1 MKILREDDLNKSRD
15 EIVLSSYKV
24 CQNARFPVDYPDVYN
39 HLYGSDGLVSSF
51 LINDNNEIVGF
62 GVVQNYNL
70 EINGLSA
77 TLAYLHGMVIAKEYQ
92 EKGYSTKM
100 LNDLYQSF
108 QSDLFGLR
116 TQNPKMAISMLNL
129 FKKILIKIPT
139 MNDQDLSQ
147 YIMNK
152 LLGSIRQIS
161 PYQDIDDNGI
171 VRNCYSNQLYSNL
184 DELKIINQNINL
196 KETDALAVI
205 VQPET
210 TTSRILLQE
219 KVKRIK

>member
-1 MKILREDDLNKSRD
+1 
-15 EIVLSSYKV
+15 
-24 CQNARFPVDYPDVYN
+24 
-39 HLYGSDGLVSSF
+39 
-51 LINDNNEIVGF
+51 
-62 GVVQNYNL
+62 
-70 EINGLSA
+70 
-77 TLAYLHGMVIAKEYQ
+77 MVIAKEYQ
-92 EKGYSTKM
+92 GKGYSTKM

-129 FKKILIKIPT
+129 FKKKLIKIPT

-152 LLGSIRQIS
+152 LLRSIRQIS

-184 DELKIINQNINL
+184 DELKIINPNINL

-210 TTSRILLQE
+210 TTSRILLKE
-219 KVKRIK
+219 KVKRIE

>member
-1 MKILREDDLNKSRD
+1 
-15 EIVLSSYKV
+15 
-24 CQNARFPVDYPDVYN
+24 
-39 HLYGSDGLVSSF
+39 
-51 LINDNNEIVGF
+51 
-62 GVVQNYNL
+62 
-70 EINGLSA
+70 
-77 TLAYLHGMVIAKEYQ
+77 MVIAKEYQ
-92 EKGYSTKM
+92 GKGYSTKM

-152 LLGSIRQIS
+152 LLRSIRQIS

-184 DELKIINQNINL
+184 DELKIINPNINL

-210 TTSRILLQE
+210 TTSRILLKE
-219 KVKRIK
+219 KVKRIE

>member
-1 MKILREDDLNKSRD
+1 
-15 EIVLSSYKV
+15 
-24 CQNARFPVDYPDVYN
+24 
-39 HLYGSDGLVSSF
+39 
-51 LINDNNEIVGF
+51 
-62 GVVQNYNL
+62 
-70 EINGLSA
+70 
-77 TLAYLHGMVIAKEYQ
+77 MVIAKEYQ
-92 EKGYSTKM
+92 GKGYSTKM

-139 MNDQDLSQ
+139 INDQDLSQ

-152 LLGSIRQIS
+152 LLRSIRQIS

-184 DELKIINQNINL
+184 DELKIINPNINL

-210 TTSRILLQE
+210 TTSRILLKE
-219 KVKRIK
+219 KVKRIE

>member
-1 MKILREDDLNKSRD
+1 
-15 EIVLSSYKV
+15 
-24 CQNARFPVDYPDVYN
+24 
-39 HLYGSDGLVSSF
+39 
-51 LINDNNEIVGF
+51 
-62 GVVQNYNL
+62 
-70 EINGLSA
+70 
-77 TLAYLHGMVIAKEYQ
+77 MVIAKEYQ
-92 EKGYSTKM
+92 GKGYSTKM

-152 LLGSIRQIS
+152 LLRSIRQIS

-184 DELKIINQNINL
+184 DELKIINPNINL

-210 TTSRILLQE
+210 TTFRILLKE
-219 KVKRIK
+219 KVKRIE

>member
-1 MKILREDDLNKSRD
+1 
-15 EIVLSSYKV
+15 
-24 CQNARFPVDYPDVYN
+24 
-39 HLYGSDGLVSSF
+39 
-51 LINDNNEIVGF
+51 
-62 GVVQNYNL
+62 
-70 EINGLSA
+70 
-77 TLAYLHGMVIAKEYQ
+77 MVIAKEYQ
-92 EKGYSTKM
+92 GKGYSTKM

-219 KVKRIK
+219 KVKRIE

>member
-1 MKILREDDLNKSRD
+1 
-15 EIVLSSYKV
+15 
-24 CQNARFPVDYPDVYN
+24 
-39 HLYGSDGLVSSF
+39 
-51 LINDNNEIVGF
+51 
-62 GVVQNYNL
+62 
-70 EINGLSA
+70 
-77 TLAYLHGMVIAKEYQ
+77 
-92 EKGYSTKM
+92 M

-152 LLGSIRQIS
+152 LLRSIRQIS

-184 DELKIINQNINL
+184 DELKIINPNINL

-210 TTSRILLQE
+210 TTSRILLKE
-219 KVKRIK
+219 KVKRIE

>member
-1 MKILREDDLNKSRD
+1 MKILKEDDLNKSRD

-24 CQNARFPVDYPDVYN
+24 CQNARFPVDYSDVYN

-51 LINDNNEIVGF
+51 LINDNDEIVGF

-92 EKGYSTKM
+92 GKGYSTKM

-129 FKKILIKIPT
+129 FKKKLIKIPT

-152 LLGSIRQIS
+152 LLRSIRQIS

-184 DELKIINQNINL
+184 DELKIINPNINL

-210 TTSRILLQE
+210 TTSRILLKE
-219 KVKRIK
+219 KVKRIE

>member
-1 MKILREDDLNKSRD
+1 MRILTEEDLNKSID
-15 EIVLSSYKV
+15 EIVSKSYNV
-24 CQNARFPVDYPDVYN
+24 CKNAKFPVDESDVYN

-152 LLGSIRQIS
+152 LLGSIREIS

-210 TTSRILLQE
+210 TTSRILLQ
-219 KVKRIK
+219 KK

>member
-1 MKILREDDLNKSRD
+1 
-15 EIVLSSYKV
+15 
-24 CQNARFPVDYPDVYN
+24 
-39 HLYGSDGLVSSF
+39 
-51 LINDNNEIVGF
+51 
-62 GVVQNYNL
+62 
-70 EINGLSA
+70 
-77 TLAYLHGMVIAKEYQ
+77 
-92 EKGYSTKM
+92 M
-100 LNDLYQSF
+100 LNDLYQCF

-129 FKKILIKIPT
+129 FKKILIRIPT
-139 MNDQDLSQ
+139 MNDKDLSQ
-147 YIMNK
+147 CIMNK
-152 LLGSIRQIS
+152 LLRSIRQIS

-171 VRNCYSNQLYSNL
+171 VRNCYPNQLYSNL

-219 KVKRIK
+219 KVKRIE

>member
-1 MKILREDDLNKSRD
+1 MKILKEDDLNKSRD

-24 CQNARFPVDYPDVYN
+24 CQNARFSVDYSDVYN

-51 LINDNNEIVGF
+51 LINDNDEIVGF

-92 EKGYSTKM
+92 GKGYSTKM

-152 LLGSIRQIS
+152 LLRSIRQIS

-184 DELKIINQNINL
+184 DELKIINPNINL
-196 KETDALAVI
+196 KETAALAVI

-210 TTSRILLQE
+210 TTSRILLKE
-219 KVKRIK
+219 KVKRIE

>member
-1 MKILREDDLNKSRD
+1 MKILKEDDLNKSRD

-24 CQNARFPVDYPDVYN
+24 CQNARFPVDYSDVYN

-51 LINDNNEIVGF
+51 LINDNDEIVGF

-92 EKGYSTKM
+92 GKGYSTKM

-116 TQNPKMAISMLNL
+116 TQNPKMAISMVNL

-152 LLGSIRQIS
+152 LLRSIRQIS

-184 DELKIINQNINL
+184 DELKIINPNINL

-210 TTSRILLQE
+210 TTSRILLKE
-219 KVKRIK
+219 KVKRIE

>member
-1 MKILREDDLNKSRD
+1 MKILKEDDLNKSRD

-24 CQNARFPVDYPDVYN
+24 CQNARFPVDYSDVYN

-92 EKGYSTKM
+92 GKGYSTKM

-152 LLGSIRQIS
+152 LLRSIRQIS

-184 DELKIINQNINL
+184 DELKIINPNINL

-210 TTSRILLQE
+210 TTSRILLKE
-219 KVKRIK
+219 KVKRIE

>member
-1 MKILREDDLNKSRD
+1 MKILKEDDLNKSRD

-24 CQNARFPVDYPDVYN
+24 CQNARFPVDYSDVYN

-51 LINDNNEIVGF
+51 LINDNDEIVGF

-92 EKGYSTKM
+92 GKGYSTKM

-152 LLGSIRQIS
+152 LLRSIRQIS

-184 DELKIINQNINL
+184 DELKIINPNINL

-210 TTSRILLQE
+210 TTSRILLKE
-219 KVKRIK
+219 KVKRIE

>member
-1 MKILREDDLNKSRD
+1 MRILKEKDLNKSID
-15 EIVLSSYKV
+15 EIVSMSYNV
-24 CQNARFPVDYPDVYN
+24 CQNANFPVDESDVYN

-51 LINDNNEIVGF
+51 LVNDNNEIVGF

-70 EINGLSA
+70 EINELSA

-92 EKGYSTKM
+92 GKGYSTKM
-100 LNDLYQSF
+100 LNDLYQCF

-129 FKKILIKIPT
+129 FKKILIRIPT
-139 MNDQDLSQ
+139 MNDKDLSQ
-147 YIMNK
+147 CIMNK
-152 LLGSIRQIS
+152 LLRSIRQIS

-171 VRNCYSNQLYSNL
+171 VRNCYPNQLYSNL

-219 KVKRIK
+219 KVKRIE

>member
-1 MKILREDDLNKSRD
+1 
-15 EIVLSSYKV
+15 
-24 CQNARFPVDYPDVYN
+24 
-39 HLYGSDGLVSSF
+39 
-51 LINDNNEIVGF
+51 
-62 GVVQNYNL
+62 
-70 EINGLSA
+70 
-77 TLAYLHGMVIAKEYQ
+77 MVIAKEYQ
-92 EKGYSTKM
+92 GKGYSTKM

-152 LLGSIRQIS
+152 LLRSIRQIS
-161 PYQDIDDNGI
+161 TYQDIDDNGI

-184 DELKIINQNINL
+184 DELKIINPNINL

-210 TTSRILLQE
+210 TTSRILLKE
-219 KVKRIK
+219 KVKRIE